1 MTDGLSAEPRKVY
14 GSLSTHV
21 LRCDGAPVPIAL
33 ASLPLSQTTAI
44 PENSG
49 IDELL
54 PILAADS
61 LPRLIVLG
69 DDAALASVLTH
80 LMRTERLHVE
90 IGYVPVDKTY
100 GSGAYQTGTGNAAA
114 KRAVKGRAVATPL
127 IRDDTGTVL
136 VGRAEITGPGGEKLE
151 GEAYV
156 DDALLFSGKVDAMVV
171 SPTLDMPG
179 VRASVRKNIIRRR
192 RWLEGRA
199 AQLGTPG
206 AVVTRDGIANDRV
219 LPRSSFYRHH
229 ENWLLVR

>member
-1 MTDGLSAEPRKVY
+1 M
-14 GSLSTHV
+14 STHV

-33 ASLPLSQTTAI
+33 ASLQISRTTAI
-44 PENSG
+44 PNNSV

-80 LMRTERLHVE
+80 LMRTERLHLE

-100 GSGAYQTGTGNAAA
+100 GSRVYQTGTGNAAA
-114 KRAVKGRAVATPL
+114 KRAVEGRAAEVPL

-136 VGRAEITGPGGEKLE
+136 VGRAVITGPGGEKLE

-156 DDALLFSGKVDAMVV
+156 DDAQLFSGKVNAMLV
-171 SPTLDMPG
+171 SPTLELPG
-179 VRASVRKNIIRRR
+179 VRATVPKGLRRR
-192 RWLEGRA
+192 RWLAGRA

-206 AVVTRDGIANDRV
+206 AVVTRDGIANERI

>member
-1 MTDGLSAEPRKVY
+1 VY

-21 LRCDGAPVPIAL
+21 FRCDGAPVPIAL
-33 ASLPLSQTTAI
+33 ASLPNSPTTAI
-44 PENSG
+44 PEASD

-54 PILAADS
+54 PVLAADS

-69 DDAALASVLTH
+69 EDAALAAVLTH

-100 GSGAYQTGTGNAAA
+100 GSRAYQTGTGNAAA
-114 KRAVKGRAVATPL
+114 KRALGGRATETPL

-136 VGRAEITGPGGEKLE
+136 VGRATITGPGGEKLE

-156 DDALLFSGKVDAMVV
+156 DDTLLFSGKVTAMRV
-171 SPTLDMPG
+171 SPMLDMPG
-179 VRASVRKNIIRRR
+179 VRATVQKGFRFRFRKR
-192 RWLEGRA
+192 RWIEGRA

-206 AVVTRDGIANDRV
+206 AVVTRDGIASDRV
-219 LPRSSFYRHH
+219 VPRSTFYRHH
-229 ENWLLVR
+229 EPWLLVR

>member
-1 MTDGLSAEPRKVY
+1 MY

-33 ASLPLSQTTAI
+33 AALPTTQTAAI
-44 PENSG
+44 PDPAV

-54 PILAADS
+54 PVLAADS

-69 DDAALASVLTH
+69 EDVALAAVLTH

-90 IGYVPVDKTY
+90 IGYVPVERTY
-100 GSGAYQTGTGNAAA
+100 ASRAYQTGTGNAAA
-114 KRAVKGRAVATPL
+114 KRAIGGRAVETPL
-127 IRDDTGTVL
+127 VRDDTGKVL
-136 VGRAEITGPGGEKLE
+136 AGRAVITGVGGEKLD

-156 DDALLFSGKVDAMVV
+156 DDTLLFSGQVTAMLV
-171 SPTLDMPG
+171 SPCLEPPG
-179 VRASVRKNIIRRR
+179 VRASVRKGFRKR

-206 AVVTRDGIANDRV
+206 AIVTRDGVQADRPV
-219 LPRSSFYRHH
+219 PRSSFYRHH
-229 ENWLLVR
+229 EPWLLVR

>member
-1 MTDGLSAEPRKVY
+1 M
-14 GSLSTHV
+14 STHV

-33 ASLPLSQTTAI
+33 ASLPISPTTAI
-44 PENSG
+44 PENSV

-54 PILAADS
+54 PVLAADS

-69 DDAALASVLTH
+69 DDAALSSVLTH

-100 GSGAYQTGTGNAAA
+100 GSRVYQTGTGNAAA
-114 KRAVKGRAVATPL
+114 KRAVEGRAAEIPL

-136 VGRAEITGPGGEKLE
+136 VGRAVITGPGGEKLE

-156 DDALLFSGKVDAMVV
+156 DDNQLFSGKVNAMLV
-171 SPTLDMPG
+171 SPTLEMPG
-179 VRASVRKNIIRRR
+179 VRASVHRGMRRR
-192 RWLEGRA
+192 RWLAGRA

-206 AVVTRDGIANDRV
+206 AVVTRDGIANERIV
-219 LPRSSFYRHH
+219 PRSSFYRHH